1 MDVTQYKS
9 DYEKIVP
16 FIESF
21 GKMIS
26 ENGFWDR
33 YDELVGW
40 SLDDS
45 IGLNYPQSRELS
57 YLQNL
62 IDSYFSLIECQNSI
76 DDTIDLVGSMPEP
89 ESEPDETDN
98 ETEENEN
105 GVNG

>member
-9 DYEKIVP
+9 DNDKIVP

-33 YDELVGW
+33 YDELVSW
-40 SLDDS
+40 ALDDS
-45 IGLNYPQSRELS
+45 IGLSYPQSRELS

-76 DDTIDLVGSMPEP
+76 NDTIDIVGSMPEP
-89 ESEPDETDN
+89 EPDPDETE
-98 ETEENEN
+98 ETEN

>member
-1 MDVTQYKS
+1 MDVTQYKF
-9 DYEKIVP
+9 DYDKIVP

-26 ENGFWDR
+26 ENDFWDR
-33 YDELVGW
+33 YYELVSWG
-40 SLDDS
+40 LDDG

-76 DDTIDLVGSMPEP
+76 NDTIDIVGSMPEP
-89 ESEPDETDN
+89 EPDET
-98 ETEENEN
+98 EEPEN